1 MDKVVFIVSGYFT
14 TSKVMYSRDKI
25 KIRSVSSQERE
36 RGKDVKKEKTW
47 RVCKGK
53 GREIE
58 KISKKKKKL
67 KKKKPTTVE
76 RTCGM
81 TLLYS

>member
-14 TSKVMYSRDKI
+14 ISKVMYSRDKI

-67 KKKKPTTVE
+67 KKKNPPPSKEPVA
-76 RTCGM
+76 
-81 TLLYS
+81 